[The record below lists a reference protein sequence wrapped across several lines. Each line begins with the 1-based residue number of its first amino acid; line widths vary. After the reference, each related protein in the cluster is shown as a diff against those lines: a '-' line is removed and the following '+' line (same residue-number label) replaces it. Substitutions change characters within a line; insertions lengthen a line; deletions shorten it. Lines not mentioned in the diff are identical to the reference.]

1 MEYYAYVSTRACY
14 DPARTIFVFA
24 PQQDA
29 ATLQGAAR
37 FARTSGWQAL
47 AEYDGAVLIVP
58 VAPQGWQAEPDT
70 LPGQL
75 FDQVRNRF
83 ASRCGKS
90 LLGRRGMLWC
100 WEIMVY
106 WVGYG

>member
-1 MEYYAYVSTRACY
+1 MEYYAYASTRACY

-58 VAPQGWQAEPDT
+58 IAPQGWQAEPDSSLTRYATT
-70 LPGQL
+70 LPAAAAKAFWGG
-75 FDQVRNRF
+75 VEC
-83 ASRCGKS
+83 CGA
-90 LLGRRGMLWC
+90 GRPWC
-100 WEIMVY
+100 I
-106 WVGYG
+106 G